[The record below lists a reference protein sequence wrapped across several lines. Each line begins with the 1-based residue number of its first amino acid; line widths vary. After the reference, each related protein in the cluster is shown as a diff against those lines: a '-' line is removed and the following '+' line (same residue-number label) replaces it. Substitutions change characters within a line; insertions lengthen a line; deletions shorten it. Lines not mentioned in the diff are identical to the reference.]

1 MNENRQARYRGLKT
15 NKQVRFGGKCVL
27 HDIFALP
34 LSPWLI
40 LLFCDA
46 VDGNKC
52 TVLHHLIPLCLLVS
66 VENIT
71 ITVFS

>member
-1 MNENRQARYRGLKT
+1 MI
-15 NKQVRFGGKCVL
+15 GKCVL
-27 HDIFALP
+27 YYIIAL
-34 LSPWLI
+34 LLAHWLI
-40 LLFCDA
+40 LLLCA
-46 VDGNKC
+46 VDGNKY